1 MLGPSGALPRAIL
14 FRQVATPNYE
24 LRRFLRLCSR
34 SGFTPVV
41 LQFHADRMSCHNSY
55 KRNLIAPIFVDGIG
69 RNGLPFFKRSKLKSL
84 EKVDNLR
91 LSDIEIAG
99 RELPKFHADLLLAAL
114 PNQPF
119 LSIEASAWF
128 GTYRGGAREYYV
140 DLFQALIGDVLLLE
154 DFVADGEEKRF
165 FDDIVCPAFET
176 ASAILGRRP
185 SIMQLC
191 SNRRMA
197 SPLWYAY
204 PASYRTHF
212 QSLGCEI

>member
-1 MLGPSGALPRAIL
+1 MYGDGYGGQAGGGACFVRAGNCFHGRGGAVGLDWGGAACGCGGVDQGGGYCAAGGCFDWEASGADFA
-14 FRQVATPNYE
+14 
-24 LRRFLRLCSR
+24 
-34 SGFTPVV
+34 G
-41 LQFHADRMSCHNSY
+41 
-55 KRNLIAPIFVDGIG
+55 
-69 RNGLPFFKRSKLKSL
+69 
-84 EKVDNLR
+84 
-91 LSDIEIAG
+91 SD
-99 RELPKFHADLLLAAL
+99 HADLLLAAL

-154 DFVADGEEKRF
+154 DFVIDGEEKRF